1 MSTPALAPIPRILWL
16 QSLAGFRA
24 LWRIPAF
31 SVTGLA
37 LPVMF
42 FGFFGL
48 PNVHRN
54 LGGVDA
60 GLYILGSLAAY
71 SVSQMMVFNFGI
83 TVANERAAKQDL
95 LTRATPLPAWVYL
108 LSKVFVA
115 AAFALLALL
124 ILIGFAEV
132 AGGVRMPLGTFLN
145 LVLRL
150 LLGSICFIALGFAIG
165 YAFSASAAPA
175 VTNLVYLP
183 LAFASGI
190 FIPLSQM
197 PDFIQ
202 KVAPWLPTYHYGQ
215 LAWSLVGARD
225 AESPA
230 RAALALGIWTV
241 VFLTIALRTIR
252 IEEERKFG

>member
-1 MSTPALAPIPRILWL
+1 M
-16 QSLAGFRA
+16 AGFRA

-31 SVTGLA
+31 SLTGLA

-48 PNVHRN
+48 PNVHKN

-60 GLYILGSLAAY
+60 GLYIVGSLAAY

-83 TVANERAAKQDL
+83 TVANERATKQDL
-95 LTRATPLPAWVYL
+95 LIRATPLPTWVYL
-108 LSKVFVA
+108 LSKVVVA
-115 AAFALLALL
+115 GVFALLALL
-124 ILIGFAEV
+124 ILIAFAEV
-132 AGGVRMPLGTFLN
+132 AGGIRMSVGTFFD

-150 LLGSICFIALGFAIG
+150 LLGSVCFIALGFAIG
-165 YAFSASAAPA
+165 YAFSAGAAPA
-175 VTNLVYLP
+175 ITNLVYLP
-183 LAFASGI
+183 MAFASGI

-197 PDFIQ
+197 PAFIQ
-202 KVAPWLPTYHYGQ
+202 RVGPWLPTYHYGQ

-230 RAALALGIWTV
+230 RAALALAVWTA
-241 VFLTIALRTIR
+241 VFLAIALRTIR